1 MNVELD
7 TVNYED
13 GSECDTEYCPGDQ
26 ILQDFEDMLWAA
38 ASVIL
43 TNPHALVYTLI

>member
-7 TVNYED
+7 TLNYED
-13 GSECDTEYCPGDQ
+13 GSEWDTEYCPGEKT
-26 ILQDFEDMLWAA
+26 LQDAEDMLWVAV
-38 ASVIL
+38 SVIL